1 MKLILYVNCLPTNY
15 SLINLIF
22 WFIFLP
28 QKKKKS
34 FFFCI
39 DTKELQTN
47 FFSIV
52 SIVKKFGDCTS
63 KCIDLMPQKGRFI
76 ARLLGRFNS
85 VTLPSTRDVVAS
97 LPCTFS
103 SIEFS
108 MSAEVNKL
116 FGLSLQNF
124 QFSCNKLNIA
134 KFPNSFG
141 WWNDEC
147 LLTTKTHW
155 QMQSKWHAF
164 VQSFEEHCIQLIL
177 STVEKCN
184 PDWFIYRAFEN
195 FDFENFFKFNYW
207 NRIFKF
213 HCCTHKSCEWCG
225 AVTMWIIYSSST
237 IFNNS
242 KTV

>member
-124 QFSCNKLNIA
+124 QFPCNKLNIA
-134 KFPNSFG
+134 KYAVFWLMERRVFINDQNTLANAIQMTRICAKFWRALHSTNFVNS
-141 WWNDEC
+141 W
-147 LLTTKTHW
+147 K
-155 QMQSKWHAF
+155 MQSG
-164 VQSFEEHCIQLIL
+164 LIYL
-177 STVEKCN
+177 
-184 PDWFIYRAFEN
+184 
-195 FDFENFFKFNYW
+195 
-207 NRIFKF
+207 
-213 HCCTHKSCEWCG
+213 
-225 AVTMWIIYSSST
+225 
-237 IFNNS
+237 
-242 KTV
+242 